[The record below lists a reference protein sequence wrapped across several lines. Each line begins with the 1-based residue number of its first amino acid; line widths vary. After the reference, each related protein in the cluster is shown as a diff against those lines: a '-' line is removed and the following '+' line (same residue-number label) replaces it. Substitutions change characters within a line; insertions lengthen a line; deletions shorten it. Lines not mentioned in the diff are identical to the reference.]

1 MNFMKNILRKKLAF
15 DTNILVYFIDRDSS
29 YNELAVSVFREIEEK
44 DCEIVLTQQNI
55 TELLNVLLKY
65 YGFTRKKAL
74 MVVDEF
80 LKRSNRIVCSLPETL
95 SHFLSLYKK
104 FGKKNNIY
112 DVYML
117 TMLVDNRIDVL
128 VTENKKDF
136 PKGVGVEILSLKE
149 FRQLDN

>member
-1 MNFMKNILRKKLAF
+1 MKNILRKKLAF
-15 DTNILVYFIDRDSS
+15 DTNILVYFIDKDSL
-29 YNELAVSVFREIEEK
+29 YNNSAVSVFRKIEEK
-44 DCEIVLTQQNI
+44 DWEVVLTQQNV

-74 MVVDEF
+74 TTVSEF
-80 LKRSNRIVCSLPETL
+80 LMRSSGVVCSLPETL

-117 TMLVDNRIDVL
+117 TVLVDNKVDVL
-128 VTENKKDF
+128 VAENKKDF
-136 PKGVGVEILSLKE
+136 PKGAGVEVLSLRE
-149 FRQLDN
+149 FG